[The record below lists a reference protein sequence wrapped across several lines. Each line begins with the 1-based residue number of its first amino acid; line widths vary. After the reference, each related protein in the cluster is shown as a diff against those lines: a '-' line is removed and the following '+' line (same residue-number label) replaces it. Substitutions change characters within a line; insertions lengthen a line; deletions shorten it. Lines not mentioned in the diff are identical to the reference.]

1 MANTKISAL
10 TELTAPASGDYVP
23 IVDASE
29 ATDDKTKKISVD
41 NLFSYNDAIV
51 FTPLTTALTSTAWD
65 GDARSTTAK
74 TLIDLSEVFSVPAGV
89 KAILARIFLRDSG
102 SAAGNSWFLLSP
114 NDTKDVGALT
124 LRATGIANDAFVDE
138 SGICPC
144 DANGDVYYQC
154 LATGSNTLDVW
165 LQIWGYWL

>member
-51 FTPLTTALTSTAWD
+51 FTPLTTPLTSTSWD
-65 GDARSTTAK
+65 GDSFSSTNK
-74 TLIDLSEVFSVPAGV
+74 TLIDLSAVFGAPAGIKAVLV
-89 KAILARIFLRDSG
+89 KISLRDSG
-102 SAAGNSWFLLSP
+102 SAAASCVFQL
-114 NDTKDVGALT
+114 
-124 LRATGIANDAFVDE
+124 
-138 SGICPC
+138 SGISSGNYYSLTAQASPINDRFVYATSVVPC
-144 DANGDVYYQC
+144 DENGDLYYNVIASGASTMDIY
-154 LATGSNTLDVW
+154 LEV
-165 LQIWGYWL
+165 WGYWL